1 MLRQLN
7 SLIVEHLAVRLSV
20 VADAVVRLSNTSSHG
35 KACEGGQEVVSDRE
49 DTRGSV
55 RDNLVSSSLPFVSAR
70 PIKRRGSQGT
80 LVWRITLIAAYF
92 LH

>member
-35 KACEGGQEVVSDRE
+35 KACEGGQEVVSEGRTPAGE
-49 DTRGSV
+49 
-55 RDNLVSSSLPFVSAR
+55 
-70 PIKRRGSQGT
+70 
-80 LVWRITLIAAYF
+80 
-92 LH
+92 